1 MAQTE
6 EITVNA
12 ILREGRGKNDSRR
25 LRASGYVPLSLYG
38 GGGESV
44 AAAARLSELAAVL
57 RKESGHNTIFTL
69 AIEGGESAEVM
80 FHERTID
87 PLKSRLIHA
96 DLKRLV
102 RGQSIDVTV
111 PVHLTGEPAG
121 ALDGGVLDQG
131 IREIKVRCRPRN
143 IPDAINVDVSGMAVD
158 AVLHVRDVP
167 AVENVEI
174 TEDPESVIATL
185 SIPREEPL
193 DVPSTEGE
201 PEPEVIGKGRP
212 VSDSEMPDTGI
223 GK

>member
-38 GGGESV
+38 GGGESI

-143 IPDAINVDVSGMAVD
+143 IPDAINVDVSGMIVD
-158 AVLHVRDVP
+158 AVMHVRDLP
-167 AVENVEI
+167 AVEDVEI

-193 DVPSTEGE
+193 DIPATDDAT
-201 PEPEVIGKGRP
+201 EPEVIGKGGSTDEDGA
-212 VSDSEMPDTGI
+212 SDS

>member
-38 GGGESV
+38 GGGESI

-102 RGQSIDVTV
+102 RGQLIDVTV
-111 PVHLTGEPAG
+111 PVHLTGDPVG

-131 IREIKVRCRPRN
+131 IREIKVRCRPRS

-158 AVLHVRDVP
+158 AVIHVRDLP
-167 AVENVEI
+167 SVENVEI

-193 DVPSTEGE
+193 DVPVIDDAT
-201 PEPEVIGKGRP
+201 EPEVIGKGGSTDGDGT
-212 VSDSEMPDTGI
+212 SDS